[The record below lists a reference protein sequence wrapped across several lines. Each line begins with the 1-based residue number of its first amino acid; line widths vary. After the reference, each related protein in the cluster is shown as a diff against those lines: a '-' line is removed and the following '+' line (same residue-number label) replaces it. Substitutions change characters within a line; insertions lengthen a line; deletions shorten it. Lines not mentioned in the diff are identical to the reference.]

1 MAVKAQTAAAV
12 IAGDVRSALENFN
25 HTQNKSWT
33 FGTNWTSVDK
43 PEFET
48 FINKF
53 LFPKIT
59 ETAVIQQA
67 LGNTFEWLAK
77 EVDFV
82 GQFSEEYV
90 ILDAIPTTMDLTKN
104 EELMLKRNY
113 PQMATKLYAPG
124 IVKKMKFTLNNNDVR
139 QNFLTLGDAT
149 QYALAVYQKRVSDI
163 NLTEE
168 REMKAMLIEYA
179 NKHVKDKRTA
189 TSEADMAHKI
199 AVALQNLQNN
209 SEKHNEAEGASG
221 GKLARYTTVS
231 KLSKLAILTTDEMKT
246 YLLDTK
252 LANTFESAGIDFTD
266 RIISFDDLGG
276 AYAVK
281 ADITVDQTVLDVL
294 KAMGDYQTQIGDII
308 PEGSIITFEPPASI
322 ADKFEE
328 VKPKSE
334 LFALIFDID
343 SVRYRR
349 YTKGMLKAPFINPEF
364 DEVTYWLHYY
374 TFKSISPF
382 YNKIVITG
390 PETPAEPE
398 V

>member
-1 MAVKAQTAAAV
+1 MGNTRSAASI
-12 IAGDVRSALENFN
+12 IAGDIRSALENFN
-25 HTQNKSWT
+25 HSQGKAWT
-33 FGTNWTSVDK
+33 FGQNWTSKDK

-90 ILDAIPTTMDLTKN
+90 ILDAIPTAMDLSKN

-139 QNFLTLGDAT
+139 QNFLTLADAT

-179 NKHVKDKRTA
+179 NKHVKDVRSA
-189 TSEADMAHKI
+189 TSEQDLAHKI
-199 AVALQNLQNN
+199 GVALQNLQNN
-209 SEKHNEAEGASG
+209 SEKHNECSEASG

-276 AYAVK
+276 AYAAK
-281 ADITVDQTVLDVL
+281 EDITVDKEMVDIL
-294 KAMGDYQTQIGDII
+294 KAMGDYQTEVGDTI
-308 PEGSIITFEPPASI
+308 PQGSIITFEPTGTLA
-322 ADKFEE
+322 AKFEE

-334 LFALIFDID
+334 LFAFIFDID
-343 SVRYRR
+343 AIRYRR
-349 YTKGMLKAPFINPEF
+349 YTKGMLKVPFINPEF

-382 YNKIVITG
+382 YNKVVIQG
-390 PETPAEPE
+390 E
-398 V
+398 

>member
-189 TSEADMAHKI
+189 TSEQDMAHKI

-209 SEKHNEAEGASG
+209 SEKHNEAEDASG

-276 AYAVK
+276 AYAAK

-294 KAMGDYQTQIGDII
+294 KPMGDYQTQIGDII
-308 PEGSIITFEPPASI
+308 PEGSIITFEPPVSI

-398 V
+398 E

>member
-12 IAGDVRSALENFN
+12 IASDVRSALENFN

-90 ILDAIPTTMDLTKN
+90 ILDAIPTAMDLSKN

-189 TSEADMAHKI
+189 SDVADMAHKI

-209 SEKHNEAEGASG
+209 SEKHNEADSASG

-308 PEGSIITFEPPASI
+308 PEGSIITFEPPVSI

-349 YTKGMLKAPFINPEF
+349 YTKGMLKSPFINPEF

-390 PETPAEPE
+390 PEPATEPE